1 MWWWSL
7 RMVAGEAVMKVI
19 VMRWR
24 RQILAGDLGD
34 LRRIHDQ
41 FCV

>member
-1 MWWWSL
+1 
-7 RMVAGEAVMKVI
+7 MVAGEEVMKVI

-34 LRRIHDQ
+34 LRRINDQ